1 MWTPLITL
9 VALVL
14 LALITAAGAVTLTTS
29 DRQRARHALIMLKVL
44 LAGTLGTSGIFAVI
58 VRLHHAG
65 LL

>member
-9 VALVL
+9 VTLVL
-14 LALITAAGAVTLTTS
+14 LALITTAGAVTLTTT
-29 DRQRARHALIMLKVL
+29 DQQRARHALTMLKLL
-44 LAGTLGTSGIFAVI
+44 LASTLGTSGIFAVI